1 MGRGGP
7 EDGPGGSGPR
17 AAPWSSSPGAED
29 RGLSLQSDLGRG
41 RAAPR
46 VSGRSCGKP
55 GLLAPSWR
63 SVPRF
68 YFDKSVMYGVV
79 ASDYKYCPVGDGGR
93 GPLLFLGSQSS
104 QQLGS
109 TDPRS
114 IVRRQLR
121 GEEGPKRDLQGLW
134 AARPL
139 GSPGP
144 VARQRV
150 RVW

>member
-17 AAPWSSSPGAED
+17 AAPWSSSPGAEN
-29 RGLSLQSDLGRG
+29 RGLSLQSDPGRG

-46 VSGRSCGKP
+46 VSGSCGKP

-63 SVPRF
+63 SVPQF

-79 ASDYKYCPVGDGGR
+79 ASDYKYCTAGDGGR

-104 QQLGS
+104 QQLG
-109 TDPRS
+109 
-114 IVRRQLR
+114 
-121 GEEGPKRDLQGLW
+121 KY
-134 AARPL
+134 
-139 GSPGP
+139 
-144 VARQRV
+144 
-150 RVW
+150 